1 MQRSTNLGVVRHLTR
16 HVPRHRLHGHV
27 RAACGCNSP
36 PTKPSQLLLHKTRK
50 QAQQRTAPDDRSSPV
65 KRDSDWRGE
74 IDGIGD
80 GDGDGDGDGEDD
92 DDNDND
98 NDDLIGDSAEDP
110 ATCVLFTRRFS
121 APIEPSETL
130 ESSSSSS
137 CEDTSCERSRGSS
150 PSDSPGP
157 AQRAVRWP
165 EAPAM
170 TTPPKTPAHGV
181 TRGIEP

>member
-80 GDGDGDGDGEDD
+80 GDGDDNDD
-92 DDNDND
+92 DDG
-98 NDDLIGDSAEDP
+98 LMGDSAEDP
-110 ATCVLFTRRFS
+110 AKCDLFTRGFS
-121 APIEPSETL
+121 ASIEPSL
-130 ESSSSSS
+130 QSSSSSASS
-137 CEDTSCERSRGSS
+137 CEYTSCARFRVSS
-150 PSDSPGP
+150 PSDSPGF

-165 EAPAM
+165 GAPTM
-170 TTPPKTPAHGV
+170 TTPAYV
-181 TRGIEP
+181 TRGIES